1 MGVCQGERGRER
13 TRKVTEERPEE
24 RRMSIREARGERK
37 KSERLQ
43 RPSQVKRQISNKNL
57 LAQEAR
63 KYSQKA
69 KTTPEKKGC
78 PEKVNRKIKETNE
91 KTEEPKGEVT
101 SSPREARRGERP
113 PPLELPLSSSISSL
127 CLSLAEVGHIL
138 EQETRAGLE
147 ERPLNPALKAE
158 LAGGSLCAVCAS
170 RRFTLL
176 NWARSCCLCR
186 SSVCSSCISS
196 LRLPFSP
203 LPSLTVASLLPQL
216 LPSTPSPSP
225 LSPAP
230 ASPVA
235 ASFLRSSMDRLS
247 FRSSKPRDPIPG
259 LIRSNTTLTPKEGEG
274 SSRRMVR
281 SGTLMDLERRGV
293 CLKCWARLGHMATSL
308 QGGQTREHRKALSKS

>member
-1 MGVCQGERGRER
+1 MLAPLRKESTARELLLESIEGQEGRGRLRSAGDSRRRKVGVCQGERGMER

-127 CLSLAEVGHIL
+127 CLSLTGP
-138 EQETRAGLE
+138 Q
-147 ERPLNPALKAE
+147 
-158 LAGGSLCAVCAS
+158 
-170 RRFTLL
+170 
-176 NWARSCCLCR
+176 
-186 SSVCSSCISS
+186 
-196 LRLPFSP
+196 
-203 LPSLTVASLLPQL
+203 PS
-216 LPSTPSPSP
+216 
-225 LSPAP
+225 
-230 ASPVA
+230 
-235 ASFLRSSMDRLS
+235 
-247 FRSSKPRDPIPG
+247 
-259 LIRSNTTLTPKEGEG
+259 
-274 SSRRMVR
+274 
-281 SGTLMDLERRGV
+281 
-293 CLKCWARLGHMATSL
+293 
-308 QGGQTREHRKALSKS
+308 